1 MTSTLTFPR
10 DFLFGSATAAYQIEG
25 AVHEDGRGDCI
36 WGPFSATA
44 GKVVEGHT
52 GAVACDHYHRMP
64 EDVALMRSLDLGAYR
79 FSVSWARVCP
89 DGRTVNQ
96 QGLDFYSRLVDE
108 LLGAG
113 IRPWVTLYHWD
124 LPQALE
130 EQGGWPDRGVVDRFV
145 DYALAVHDR
154 LGDRVRQLTT
164 LNEPWCSA
172 FLGYA
177 AGVHAP
183 GRTEPSAALRA
194 AHHLL
199 LSHGRAVSALRE
211 RDPDLELGLTLNFTE
226 MQPQDPDSA
235 ADRDAVRRL
244 DGLANRFFVEP
255 ITRGAY
261 PQDVIEDLG
270 ELWPQDLV
278 RDGDLEEIS
287 TPIDVLGVN
296 FYTSTMVTGAE
307 PQDAA
312 RAALQARTYDG
323 PSPNV
328 GSEHVVTVRRGLP
341 VSDMGWEIRPAA
353 LHELLLRLQRDYTGP
368 AGTRLYVTENGAA
381 MPDVPDADGFVDDQ
395 DRIAYLDGHLRA
407 VHAAIEDGAD
417 VRGYF
422 VWSLLDNYE
431 WAFGYTKRFGIV
443 RVDYDTQRRTPKAS
457 ARWYADV
464 AGSGSIG

>member
-1 MTSTLTFPR
+1 MTTPITFPSG
-10 DFLFGSATAAYQIEG
+10 FLLGSATAAYQVEG
-25 AVHEDGRGDCI
+25 AAHEDGRGDCI
-36 WGPFSATA
+36 WDTFSATPGA
-44 GKVVEGHT
+44 VVHGHT

-64 EDVALMRSLDLGAYR
+64 QDVALMRSLNLGAYR

-89 DGRTVNQ
+89 DGRTVNEK
-96 QGLDFYSRLVDE
+96 GLDFYSRLVDE
-108 LLGAG
+108 LLAAD
-113 IRPWVTLYHWD
+113 IVPWVTLYHWD

-130 EQGGWPDRGVVDRFV
+130 EAGGWPARGVVDRFV
-145 DYALAVHDR
+145 DYALAVHER

-183 GRTEPSAALRA
+183 GRTDPQDGLRA

-199 LSHGRAVSALRE
+199 LAHGRAVQALRQ

-226 MQPQDPDSA
+226 MQPQDPASA
-235 ADRDAVRRL
+235 GDRDAARRL

-255 ITRGAY
+255 LTRGAY
-261 PQDVIEDLG
+261 PEDVLEDLG

-278 RDGDLEEIS
+278 HDGDLADIS

-296 FYTSTMVTGAE
+296 FYTGSMVTGPDPEAAPE
-307 PQDAA
+307 AA
-312 RAALQARTYDG
+312 RQARAYDA

-328 GSEHVVTVRRGLP
+328 GSEHVVVVRRGTP
-341 VSDMGWEIRPAA
+341 VTDMGWEIRPQA
-353 LHELLLRLQRDYTGP
+353 LRDLLLWLQRDHTGP

-381 MPDVPDADGFVDDQ
+381 MPDDPDGTGFVDDQ
-395 DRIAYLDGHLRA
+395 DRVAYLDGHLRA
-407 VHAAIEDGAD
+407 VHEAIEGGAD

-422 VWSLLDNYE
+422 VWSLMDNYE
-431 WAFGYTKRFGIV
+431 WAYGYTRRFGIV
-443 RVDYDTQRRTPKAS
+443 RVDYDTQERTPKAS
-457 ARWYADV
+457 ARWFADV
-464 AGSGSIG
+464 AGSGAIG

>member
-1 MTSTLTFPR
+1 MTSAITFP
-10 DFLFGSATAAYQIEG
+10 DGFLFGSATAAYQIEG
-25 AVHEDGRGDCI
+25 AAHEDGRGDCI
-36 WGPFSATA
+36 WGPFSATP

-64 EDVALMRSLDLGAYR
+64 EDVALMRSLGLDAYR

-96 QGLDFYSRLVDE
+96 QGLDFYSRLVDQ
-108 LLGAG
+108 LLEADVL
-113 IRPWVTLYHWD
+113 PWVTLYHWD

-130 EQGGWPDRGVVDRFV
+130 EEGGWPARGVVDRFV

-183 GRTEPSAALRA
+183 GRTDPQDGLRA

-199 LSHGRAVSALRE
+199 LAHGRAVQALRE
-211 RDPDLELGLTLNFTE
+211 RDPELELGLTLNFTD
-226 MQPQDPDSA
+226 MQPQDRHSA
-235 ADRDAVRRL
+235 ADRDAARRL
-244 DGLANRFFVEP
+244 DGLANRFFIEP
-255 ITRGAY
+255 LTRGAY
-261 PQDVIEDLG
+261 PADVLEDLG
-270 ELWPQDLV
+270 DLWPEDLV
-278 RDGDLEEIS
+278 QDGDLEDIA

-296 FYTSTMVTGAE
+296 FYTSSMVTGPEPENAAE
-307 PQDAA
+307 AA
-312 RAALQARTYDG
+312 RQAREHDG
-323 PSPNV
+323 PTPNV
-328 GSEHVVTVRRGLP
+328 GSEHVVTVRRGIP
-341 VSDMGWEIRPAA
+341 VSDMGWEIQPDA
-353 LHELLLRLQRDYTGP
+353 LQELLVRLHRDYTGP
-368 AGTRLYVTENGAA
+368 AGIRLYVTENGAA
-381 MPDVPDADGFVDDQ
+381 MPDQPDDGGFVDDQ
-395 DRIAYLDGHLRA
+395 DRISYLDGHLRA
-407 VHAAIEDGAD
+407 VHGAIEDGAD

-443 RVDYDTQRRTPKAS
+443 RVDYDTQERIPKAS
-457 ARWYADV
+457 ARWFADV
-464 AGSGSIG
+464 AGSGAIG

>member
-1 MTSTLTFPR
+1 MTTPITFPSG
-10 DFLFGSATAAYQIEG
+10 FLLGSAAAAYQVEG
-25 AVHEDGRGDCI
+25 AAHEDGRGDCI
-36 WGPFSATA
+36 WDTFSATPGA
-44 GKVVEGHT
+44 VVHGHT

-64 EDVALMRSLDLGAYR
+64 QDVALMRSLNLGAYR

-89 DGRTVNQ
+89 DGRTVNEK
-96 QGLDFYSRLVDE
+96 GLDFYSRLVDE
-108 LLGAG
+108 LLAAD
-113 IRPWVTLYHWD
+113 IVPWVTLYHWD

-130 EQGGWPDRGVVDRFV
+130 EAGGWPARGVVDRFV
-145 DYALAVHDR
+145 DYALAVHER

-183 GRTEPSAALRA
+183 GRTDPQDGLRA

-199 LSHGRAVSALRE
+199 LAHGRAVQALRQ

-226 MQPQDPDSA
+226 MQPQDPASA
-235 ADRDAVRRL
+235 GDRDAARRL

-255 ITRGAY
+255 LTRGAY
-261 PQDVIEDLG
+261 PEDVLEDLG

-278 RDGDLEEIS
+278 HDGDLSDIS

-296 FYTSTMVTGAE
+296 FYTGSMVTGPDPEAAPE
-307 PQDAA
+307 AA
-312 RAALQARTYDG
+312 RQARAYDT

-328 GSEHVVTVRRGLP
+328 GSEHVVVVRRGTP
-341 VSDMGWEIRPAA
+341 VTDMGWEIRPQA
-353 LHELLLRLQRDYTGP
+353 LRDLLLWLQRDHTGP

-381 MPDVPDADGFVDDQ
+381 MPDDPDGTGFVDDQ
-395 DRIAYLDGHLRA
+395 DRVAYLDGHLRA
-407 VHAAIEDGAD
+407 VHEAIQGGAD

-422 VWSLLDNYE
+422 VWSLMDNYE
-431 WAFGYTKRFGIV
+431 WAYGYTRRFGIV
-443 RVDYDTQRRTPKAS
+443 RVDYDTQERTPKAS
-457 ARWYADV
+457 ARWFADV
-464 AGSGSIG
+464 AGSGAIG

>member
-1 MTSTLTFPR
+1 MTAPLAFP
-10 DFLFGSATAAYQIEG
+10 DGFLLGAATAAYQIEG
-25 AVHEDGRGDCI
+25 AVHEDGRADCI
-36 WGPFSATA
+36 WEPFAATP

-64 EDVALMRSLDLGAYR
+64 QDVSLMRALGLGAYR

-89 DGRTVNQ
+89 DGRTVNPR
-96 QGLDFYSRLVDE
+96 GLDFYSRLVDE
-108 LLGAG
+108 LLGAD
-113 IRPWVTLYHWD
+113 ILPWVTLYHWD
-124 LPQALE
+124 MPQALE
-130 EQGGWPDRGVVDRFV
+130 EEGGWADRGVVDRFV

-154 LGDRVRQLTT
+154 IGDRVRQLTT

-183 GRTEPSAALRA
+183 GRTDPQDGLRA

-211 RDPDLELGLTLNFTE
+211 RDPGLELGLTLNFTE
-226 MQPQDPDSA
+226 MQPQDPASA
-235 ADRDAVRRL
+235 ADQDAARRL
-244 DGLANRFFVEP
+244 DGLANRFFIEP

-261 PQDVIEDLG
+261 PPDVLDDLG
-270 ELWPQDLV
+270 ELWPRDLV
-278 RDGDLEEIS
+278 QAGDLETIS

-296 FYTSTMVTGAE
+296 FYASSMVTGPAPE
-307 PQDAA
+307 AA
-312 RAALQARTYDG
+312 REAARQARAHDG

-328 GSEHVVTVRRGLP
+328 GSEHVVTVRRGIP
-341 VSDMGWEIRPAA
+341 VSDMGWEIRPPA
-353 LHELLLRLQRDYTGP
+353 LHELLVRLQRDYTGP

-381 MPDVPDADGFVDDQ
+381 MPDVPDEEGFVDDQ
-395 DRIAYLDGHLRA
+395 DRIAYLEGHLRA
-407 VHAAIEDGAD
+407 VHGAITEGAD

-443 RVDYDTQRRTPKAS
+443 RVDYDTQRRIPKAS
-457 ARWYADV
+457 AHWYADV
-464 AGSGSIG
+464 ARSGSIG